1 MKNFINDLW
10 LGKIALPKT
19 YWRLVIFILLYFYII
34 HSKILY
40 DGSLGFV
47 YEGSL
52 GFYIFADILGVVLSF
67 FILASVW
74 RAADKYKANKLW
86 PILSKISAIGFE
98 YAVRQIIDF
107 FPFFFKIFLIFFLN
121 ILRD

>member
-10 LGKIALPKT
+10 LGKIALQKT
-19 YWRLVIFILLYFYII
+19 YWILVIFILLYFYIL
-34 HSKILY
+34 HSKILW

-47 YEGSL
+47 YEGL

-74 RAADKYKANKLW
+74 RAADKDKANIMW
-86 PILSKISAIGFE
+86 RNLSKISAIGIVA
-98 YAVRQIIDF
+98 YSIYQAYIKWIIQD
-107 FPFFFKIFLIFFLN
+107 
-121 ILRD
+121 

>member
-10 LGKIALPKT
+10 LGKIPLPKT
-19 YWRLVIFILLYFYII
+19 YWILVICISLYFYIL

-67 FILASVW
+67 FVLASVW
-74 RAADKYKANKLW
+74 RAADKDKANIMW
-86 PILSKISAIGFE
+86 RNLSKISAIGIVA
-98 YAVRQIIDF
+98 YSIYQAYIKWIIQD
-107 FPFFFKIFLIFFLN
+107 
-121 ILRD
+121 

>member
-10 LGKIALPKT
+10 LGKIALQKT
-19 YWRLVIFILLYFYII
+19 YWILVIFILLYFYIL
-34 HSKILY
+34 HSKILW

-52 GFYIFADILGVVLSF
+52 GFYIFADILGVALSF

-74 RAADKYKANKLW
+74 RSADKYKTNKLW
-86 PILSKISAIGFE
+86 PILSKISAIGIVA
-98 YAVRQIIDF
+98 YSIYQAYIKWIIQD
-107 FPFFFKIFLIFFLN
+107 
-121 ILRD
+121 

>member
-10 LGKIALPKT
+10 LGKISLPKT
-19 YWRLVIFILLYFYII
+19 YWILVICISLYFYIL

-47 YEGSL
+47 IESL

-67 FILASVW
+67 FILTSVW
-74 RAADKYKANKLW
+74 RAADKYKTNKLW
-86 PILSKISAIGFE
+86 PILSKISAIGIVA
-98 YAVRQIIDF
+98 YSIYQAYIKWIIQD
-107 FPFFFKIFLIFFLN
+107 
-121 ILRD
+121 